1 MFQYQHAMYQRIRNI
16 PKAYPYAII
25 TLAAANMD
33 YYTPQQAETKI
44 QSTIAEG
51 LKIAQTF

>member
-25 TLAAANMD
+25 TLALA
-33 YYTPQQAETKI
+33 
-44 QSTIAEG
+44 
-51 LKIAQTF
+51 TFFRDSPFVIGRRVFVNVIDDEHF